1 MKQIWHEQALI
12 GDVER
17 RRADWQGRILSSLD
31 DVYVLAVAWWDKAT
45 GTTRIDLSCSV
56 EAIALARH
64 FEVHPT
70 REDATRAIIA
80 CMGAYIAGID
90 VDSLDD
96 TRTDDEVRASRSE
109 EDY

>member
-1 MKQIWHEQALI
+1 MKQIWYERPVI

-17 RRADWQGRILSSLD
+17 RWADWQGRILSSLD
-31 DVYVLAVAWWDKAT
+31 DVHILAVAWWDKAT

-56 EAIALARH
+56 EAIAPARH
-64 FEVHPT
+64 FEVHST

-80 CMGAYIAGID
+80 AVDAYIADID

-96 TRTDDEVRASRSE
+96 TRTDDEVRASRQE
-109 EDY
+109 GN